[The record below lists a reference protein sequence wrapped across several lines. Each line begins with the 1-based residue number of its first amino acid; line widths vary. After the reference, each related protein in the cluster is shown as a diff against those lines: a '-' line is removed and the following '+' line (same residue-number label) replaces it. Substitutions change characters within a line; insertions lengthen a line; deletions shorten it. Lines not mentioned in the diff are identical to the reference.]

1 GDNARD
7 PLKAATIRKVP
18 LGLLALGNSRL
29 VFGDA
34 IRSGLIDPGLRVDGQ
49 EPILERINRVRDRL
63 LEELEPPGRFNVV
76 QPARLA
82 TNGHGARISRKG
94 RDADILRI
102 EQEAPTTGGVNPH
115 TVI

>member
-1 GDNARD
+1 
-7 PLKAATIRKVP
+7 
-18 LGLLALGNSRL
+18 
-29 VFGDA
+29 
-34 IRSGLIDPGLRVDGQ
+34 PGLRVDGQ

-82 TNGHGARISRKG
+82 TNGHGARVSRKG

-102 EQEAPTTGGVNPH
+102 EAEAPTGGVHVEPYTVVIQVQARAGSPVGVPPACPDLPIPH
-115 TVI
+115 VEPLVVA